1 MFEIT
6 EKAKGELLKLL
17 KSESADSKHLII
29 YFQGFG

>member
-6 EKAKGELLKLL
+6 EKAKLELTRLCN
-17 KSESADSKHLII
+17 SESAKGRKLII